1 MRTPV
6 DAQRRGEG
14 GAAALESLYAEHGA
28 MVTAYVTRMLRGDR
42 ARAEDVMQETLLRAW
57 QNADR
62 LEQTS
67 VPVRAWL
74 VRVAHNVVVDGIRA
88 ARARPA
94 EAPGASPEGSSDM
107 DDTENLLNSL
117 AVTDA
122 LRRLA
127 PEHRAVL
134 THLYYLGS
142 SVSETARA
150 LEIPPGTV
158 KSRAFYGLRKLRQFL
173 DAPARVP

>member
-6 DAQRRGEG
+6 DAERRGEQ
-14 GAAALESLYAEHGA
+14 GAVVALESLYAEHGA

-42 ARAEDVMQETLLRAW
+42 AKAEDVVQETLLRAW

-62 LEQTS
+62 LEQTR

-94 EAPGASPEGSSDM
+94 EAPGARAEGSSDM
-107 DDTENLLNSL
+107 DATENVLNSL
-117 AVTDA
+117 TVTDA

-134 THLYYLGS
+134 AHLYYLGS
-142 SVSETARA
+142 SVSETAQA

-173 DAPARVP
+173 DAR